1 MLPKPQFSNTKFIL
15 LGGNSSNLGLIIA
28 LSIVLVAL
36 VILAPFMIVC
46 SVAMFTFAKDRAK
59 LKRQLE
65 VKTII
70 YEEIDIKG
78 QSSTSHVDTTE
89 NIAYA
94 MHEVSETV

>member
-1 MLPKPQFSNTKFIL
+1 MDLK
-15 LGGNSSNLGLIIA
+15 IA
-28 LSIVLVAL
+28 LSIVLVAA
-36 VILAPFMIVC
+36 VILIPFTVGC
-46 SVAMFTFAKDRAK
+46 SAATCILARDRAK

-78 QSSTSHVDTTE
+78 QSMNVDTSE

-94 MHEVSETV
+94 TTSETIPTV